1 MHFMRSVKKIAVL
14 LVFLLVF
21 RGMPPAM
28 AQTEGVFHIRI
39 AGAEAGDTLVLAE
52 MDRIGVAA
60 QVDTLVVLP
69 QQADTFALS
78 VDRTGRLFGVSFRTK
93 DGRRG
98 DAAVFSEPGV
108 EYTIGF
114 EPQGAALRARISGG
128 LYDSPE
134 MRSIV
139 ALEDTLSR
147 LGDRIRLSGGQADS
161 LVSLWEKTR
170 RELVYAQERFIVY
183 HPENG
188 FSAHLVSELLRRIPE
203 ETSLERVRRLYNSLN
218 GGARNTHA
226 GEVANEEVYASVSAS
241 EGASVPRLTFT
252 SPQGEPVSPSH
263 YRGKWV
269 ALDFWSP
276 DEPSSRR
283 DLPQWEHAY
292 EQYREKGLEVVSIA
306 VCHPQTYRERQAEH
320 KDSLPWAQAYVSRA
334 LDGSPDVVSL
344 FALYS
349 FPTAMLVD
357 PEGKIAFRGR
367 PAGLFAKLEEVFAT
381 PQTE

>member
-1 MHFMRSVKKIAVL
+1 MKLVKKIAVL
-14 LVFLLVF
+14 LLAFG
-21 RGMPPAM
+21 GMCPVM
-28 AQTEGVFHIRI
+28 AQTEGVSRIRI
-39 AGAEAGDTLVLAE
+39 VGAEAGDTLILTE
-52 MDRIGVAA
+52 IDRIGVVA
-60 QVDTLVVLP
+60 QEDTLVVLP
-69 QQADTFALS
+69 QQVDTFALPI
-78 VDRTGRLFGVSFRTK
+78 DRTGRLFGVSFRTK
-93 DGRRG
+93 DGRQG
-98 DAAVFSEPGV
+98 DVAVFSEEGV
-108 EYTIGF
+108 EYTIDL
-114 EPQGAALRARISGG
+114 EPQAAALRAGLSGG
-128 LYDSPE
+128 LYDSSE

-139 ALEDTLSR
+139 ALEDSLSR
-147 LGDRIRLSGGQADS
+147 LGDRIRLSDGQEDS

-188 FSAHLVSELLRRIPE
+188 FSAYLVSELLRRIPE

-226 GEVANEEVYASVSAS
+226 GEVANEEIYASLAAS

-283 DLPQWEHAY
+283 DLPQWERAY
-292 EQYREKGLEVVSIA
+292 EQYRDKGLEVISIA
-306 VCHPQTYRERQAEH
+306 VCHPQTYQTHQAEPQ
-320 KDSLPWAQAYVSRA
+320 DSLPWAQAYVSRT

-349 FPTAMLVD
+349 FPTAILID

>member
-1 MHFMRSVKKIAVL
+1 MKLVKKIAVL
-14 LVFLLVF
+14 LLAFG
-21 RGMPPAM
+21 GMCPVM
-28 AQTEGVFHIRI
+28 AQTEGVSRIRI
-39 AGAEAGDTLVLAE
+39 VGAEAGDTLILTE
-52 MDRIGVAA
+52 IDRIGVVA
-60 QVDTLVVLP
+60 QEDTLVVLP
-69 QQADTFALS
+69 QQVDTFALPI
-78 VDRTGRLFGVSFRTK
+78 DRTGRLFDVSFRTK
-93 DGRRG
+93 DGRQG
-98 DAAVFSEPGV
+98 DVAVFSEEGV
-108 EYTIGF
+108 EYTIDL
-114 EPQGAALRARISGG
+114 EPQAAALRAGLSGG
-128 LYDSPE
+128 LYDSSE

-139 ALEDTLSR
+139 ALEDSLSR
-147 LGDRIRLSGGQADS
+147 LGDRIRLSDGQEDS

-188 FSAHLVSELLRRIPE
+188 FSAYLVSELLRRIPE

-226 GEVANEEVYASVSAS
+226 GEVANEEIYASLAAS
-241 EGASVPRLTFT
+241 EGASVPRLTFA

-283 DLPQWEHAY
+283 DLPQWERAY
-292 EQYREKGLEVVSIA
+292 EQYRDKGLEVISIA
-306 VCHPQTYRERQAEH
+306 VCHPQTYQTHQAEPQ
-320 KDSLPWAQAYVSRA
+320 DSLPWAQAYVSRTF
-334 LDGSPDVVSL
+334 DGSPDVVSL

-349 FPTAMLVD
+349 FPTAMLID

>member
-1 MHFMRSVKKIAVL
+1 MKLVKKIAVL
-14 LVFLLVF
+14 LLAFG
-21 RGMPPAM
+21 GMCPVM
-28 AQTEGVFHIRI
+28 AQTEGVSRIRI
-39 AGAEAGDTLVLAE
+39 VGAEAGDTLILTE
-52 MDRIGVAA
+52 IDRIGVVA
-60 QVDTLVVLP
+60 QEDTLVVLP
-69 QQADTFALS
+69 QQVDTFALTI
-78 VDRTGRLFGVSFRTK
+78 DRTGRLFGVSFRTK
-93 DGRRG
+93 DGRQG
-98 DAAVFSEPGV
+98 DVAVFSEEGV
-108 EYTIGF
+108 EYTIDL
-114 EPQGAALRARISGG
+114 EPQAAALRAGLSGG
-128 LYDSPE
+128 LYDSSE

-139 ALEDTLSR
+139 ALEDSLSR
-147 LGDRIRLSGGQADS
+147 LGNRIRLSGGQEDT

-188 FSAHLVSELLRRIPE
+188 FSAYLVSELLRRIPE

-226 GEVANEEVYASVSAS
+226 GEVANEEIYASLAAS

-283 DLPQWEHAY
+283 DLPQWERAY
-292 EQYREKGLEVVSIA
+292 EQYRDKGLEVISIA
-306 VCHPQTYRERQAEH
+306 VCHPQTYQTHQAEPQ
-320 KDSLPWAQAYVSRA
+320 DSLPWAQAYVSRT

-349 FPTAMLVD
+349 FPTAILID

>member
-1 MHFMRSVKKIAVL
+1 MRLVKKIAVL
-14 LVFLLVF
+14 LVLLLAF
-21 RGMPPAM
+21 GGMSPAM

-39 AGAEAGDTLVLAE
+39 VGAAAGDTLVLAE
-52 MDRIGVAA
+52 VDRIGVEA

-69 QQADTFALS
+69 QQTDTFALS

-108 EYTIGF
+108 EYIIGF
-114 EPQGAALRARISGG
+114 EPQGAELRAQISGG
-128 LYDSPE
+128 LYDSSE

-147 LGDRIRLSGGQADS
+147 LGDRIRLSGGQEDS

-226 GEVANEEVYASVSAS
+226 GEIANEEIYASLAAS

-283 DLPQWEHAY
+283 DLPQWERVY
-292 EQYREKGLEVVSIA
+292 GQYRDKGLEVISIA
-306 VCHPQTYRERQAEH
+306 VCHPQTYQMHQAEPQ
-320 KDSLPWAQAYVSRA
+320 DSLPWAQAYVSRT

-349 FPTAMLVD
+349 FPTAMLID

-367 PAGLFAKLEEVFAT
+367 PGGLFAKLEEVFAA